1 MLHILL
7 LILKIIGILLLV
19 IIALLLLL
27 FLTVSFSPLKYRGE
41 ASCRGNPDTLCAY
54 VKFHWL
60 FRLISGEVTYR
71 NGEADWRIRAAWKRI
86 GDVEEEAAEKR
97 EAERT
102 EEKSGKSD
110 AESEPPE
117 KDAQQSTEEPG
128 KERNTEEEKLQSALD
143 ANEIC
148 KDPADQN
155 PKPDEKKRGSE
166 QETKKARV
174 RTVPEKHRKNPQR
187 KESFS
192 ERVEKYIKRIKYTF
206 QSFCDKIRA
215 LKKKKDRIKAFVENE
230 THRKAFVRATGELK
244 RFFRFIR
251 PKKMNLHIEFGC
263 KNPEYTGYILAGISM
278 IYPLIGEYTELQPDF
293 ERRVLKGKAS
303 IEGRFR
309 IIYVLIIAWNL
320 ICDKNVRT
328 TYRHIRRFK
337 L

>member
-71 NGEADWRIRAAWKRI
+71 NGEADWRDPGRL
-86 GDVEEEAAEKR
+86 EADRRRGRGSSGEKR
-97 EAERT
+97 GGADGRKKRCGIGTAGERRSAEYGGT
-102 EEKSGKSD
+102 
-110 AESEPPE
+110 
-117 KDAQQSTEEPG
+117 G

-187 KESFS
+187 KQSFS

-251 PKKMNLHIEFGC
+251 PKKMNFHIEFGC